1 MKQDAASRAAT
12 ANHMTR
18 ANEVT
23 FWLEWWLLWLSA
35 ILLELQAHKIPRSK
49 TVSSSGTSPT
59 QLQVAEN
66 LGEWVLSV
74 QSDQLLGGQI
84 QITTMP

>member
-1 MKQDAASRAAT
+1 
-12 ANHMTR
+12 MTG

-23 FWLEWWLLWLSA
+23 FWLEWLLWLSA
-35 ILLELQAHKIPRSK
+35 ILLELQAHKIPTSK
-49 TVSSSGTSPT
+49 TVSFSGTSPA

-74 QSDQLLGGQI
+74 QPDQLLGGQI
-84 QITTMP
+84 QITTLPGWVCWSL